1 MSEEEKIQSS
11 DHSDDAGY
19 EKTDVDLRNI
29 IGYAVASVIVI
40 VVVIVL
46 MYEYFISAQEKMVYE
61 AVLKPESVEL
71 RELRAREDEELNS
84 YALLDEEKGRYRI
97 PIVRAMKLMAEEAYD
112 AQK

>member
-1 MSEEEKIQSS
+1 MSEEDKIQSPN
-11 DHSDDAGY
+11 HSNDAGY

-61 AVLKPESVEL
+61 AVLKPESAEL

-84 YALLDEEKGRYRI
+84 YALLDEEEGRYRI
-97 PIVRAMKLMAEEAYD
+97 PIDRAMKLMSEEAY
-112 AQK
+112 AEER